1 MKNSENRLKILL
13 SVCELLLVGICTV
26 IALLS
31 PIETTAVKI
40 AGSFASVVIVSAA
53 AWFFPL
59 RFYVFALIFHFFA
72 APLGSVINLYK
83 YLGCY
88 DRIVH
93 FLSGIVLAEAGFILI
108 SRIFKKRGMKND
120 ITVMLMFAFFFS
132 AACAGFW
139 EIYEFTA
146 DNLLHIDMQGSNTN
160 TMGDIVSGV
169 LGAATYTA
177 AYFIYFKRNKN
188 AGLI

>member
-1 MKNSENRLKILL
+1 MKKSENRLKILL
-13 SVCELLLVGICTV
+13 SVCEFLLVGICT
-26 IALLS
+26 AAAYLS

-40 AGSFASVVIVSAA
+40 AGSFASVAIVSLA

-59 RFYVFALIFHFFA
+59 RFYIFALVFHFFA

-93 FLSGIVLAEAGFILI
+93 YLSGIILAEAGLILI
-108 SRIFKKRGMKND
+108 SRIFKKRGLKDD
-120 ITVMLMFAFFFS
+120 IAVMLMFAFFFS

-146 DNLLHIDMQGSNTN
+146 DSLLHIDMQGSNTN

-169 LGAATYTA
+169 LGAATYIA
-177 AYFIYFKRNKN
+177 ASFISIKRNKKR
-188 AGLI
+188 